1 MLAHSEEGYNVLTV
15 TESRALTRAPAD
27 REFLLRTAGP
37 ADVDALLALAKSGGT
52 GLTNLPPNRRA
63 LRQRLEASTGALSD
77 PELREAGAGIMFV
90 VVDTGGSVLA
100 TSAVFPRVGVEWP
113 FYSYRQVKQTRD
125 SRTAGRRTSQ
135 NLLMLTNDFDG
146 EAEVGGLFVAPEA
159 RALSIGKLAARSRYL
174 FMAQHRSWFGERVI
188 AELRGWQN
196 PAGQSPVWEGIG
208 RHFYN
213 MTLAE
218 ADRFGSV
225 RGNQFIADLG
235 PRHPIYTSLLSPEAQ
250 AALGR
255 PHDDGRG
262 AYAMLMKEGF
272 VDQGY
277 VDIFD
282 GGPTPVAQID
292 RLETVKSSRQARFA
306 GLSAE
311 PATEA
316 LVAAGDGARFRV
328 LRTRVE
334 GEGDELRLRDSA
346 VRGLGLEAGE
356 SLRWCPLESEPA

>member
-1 MLAHSEEGYNVLTV
+1 V
-15 TESRALTRAPAD
+15 
-27 REFLLRTAGP
+27 
-37 ADVDALLALAKSGGT
+37 
-52 GLTNLPPNRRA
+52 
-63 LRQRLEASTGALSD
+63 
-77 PELREAGAGIMFV
+77 
-90 VVDTGGSVLA
+90 
-100 TSAVFPRVGVEWP
+100 
-113 FYSYRQVKQTRD
+113 
-125 SRTAGRRTSQ
+125 
-135 NLLMLTNDFDG
+135 LTNDFDG
-146 EAEVGGLFVAPEA
+146 EAEVGGLFVAPAA
-159 RALSIGKLAARSRYL
+159 RALSIGKLAARSRYM
-174 FMAQHRSWFGERVI
+174 FMSMHRAWFGERVI

-196 PAGQSPVWEGIG
+196 ADGQSPVWEGIG

-292 RLETVKSSRQARFA
+292 RLQTVRSSREARFT
-306 GLSAE
+306 GLSAA
-311 PATEA
+311 PTTDA
-316 LVAAGDGARFRV
+316 LVAAGEGNRFRV
-328 LRTRVE
+328 LRTTVH
-334 GEGDELRLRDSA
+334 GEGDELRLTESA
-346 VRGLGLEAGE
+346 VRTLGLESGE
-356 SLRWCPLESEPA
+356 SLRWCPLELEQA

>member
-1 MLAHSEEGYNVLTV
+1 VLTV
-15 TESRALTRAPAD
+15 TDNKPTRGAIAED
-27 REFLLRTAGP
+27 QFLLRTAGP
-37 ADVDALLALAKSGGT
+37 DDIDALLALAKAGGT

-63 LRQRLEASTGALSD
+63 LLQRLEASARALHNS
-77 PELREAGAGIMFV
+77 ELRDAGAGIMFV
-90 VVDTGGSVLA
+90 VVDPLGAILA
-100 TSAVFPRVGVEWP
+100 TSAVFPKVGVEWP
-113 FYSYRQVKQTRD
+113 FYSYRLVRQTRD
-125 SRTAGRRTSQ
+125 SRTAARRAHQS
-135 NLLMLTNDFDG
+135 LLVLTNDFDG
-146 EAEVGGLFVAPEA
+146 EAEVGALFVAPAA

-174 FMAQHRSWFGERVI
+174 FMAMHRSWFGERVI

-196 PAGQSPVWEGIG
+196 AEGQSPVWEGIG

-250 AALGR
+250 EALGK

-262 AYAMLMKEGF
+262 AYAMLLKEGF

-282 GGPTPVAQID
+282 GGPTPVAETD
-292 RLETVKSSRQARFA
+292 RLQTVRDSREARFA
-306 GLSAE
+306 GLSAAPE
-311 PATEA
+311 TDA
-316 LVAAGDGARFRV
+316 LVAAGEGARFRV
-328 LRTRVE
+328 LRTLVD
-334 GEGDELRLRDSA
+334 GEGSELRLSDTA
-346 VRGLGLEAGE
+346 VRTLNLEPGE
-356 SLRWCPLESEPA
+356 SLRWCPLQASQA

>member
-1 MLAHSEEGYNVLTV
+1 VLTV
-15 TESRALTRAPAD
+15 IDKNPASKAAAED
-27 REFLLRTAGP
+27 VFLLRTAGP
-37 ADVDALLALAKSGGT
+37 DDIDALLMLAKAGGT

-63 LRQRLEASTGALSD
+63 LLQRLEASARALHEPD
-77 PELREAGAGIMFV
+77 FREAGAGIMFV
-90 VVDTGGSVLA
+90 VVDGFGSILA
-100 TSAVFPRVGVEWP
+100 TSAVFPKVGVEWP
-113 FYSYRQVKQTRD
+113 FYSYRLVRQTRD
-125 SRTAGRRTSQ
+125 SRTAGRRSYQ
-135 NLLMLTNDFDG
+135 SLLVLTNDFDG
-146 EAEVGGLFVAPEA
+146 EAEVGALFVAPAA

-174 FMAQHRSWFGERVI
+174 FMAVHRSWFGERVI

-196 PAGQSPVWEGIG
+196 SAGQSPVWEGIG

-250 AALGR
+250 GALGR

-262 AYAMLMKEGF
+262 AYTMLMKEGF

-282 GGPTPVAQID
+282 GGPTPVAEID
-292 RLETVKSSRQARFA
+292 RLQTVTNSREARFA
-306 GLSAE
+306 GLTAA
-311 PATEA
+311 PTTDA
-316 LVAAGDGARFRV
+316 LVAAGEGARFRV
-328 LRTRVE
+328 LRTKVD
-334 GEGDELRLRDSA
+334 GEGTELRLNDTA
-346 VRGLGLEAGE
+346 VRTLNLEGGE
-356 SLRWCPLESEPA
+356 GLRWCPLEAERA